1 MTWIEIIQKL
11 LFSVLVSSMIGFN
24 RETKSSPAGL
34 RTYNLVCLGSVI
46 LTMVAK
52 EISVENIA
60 LVLSNTELK
69 GVVTADS
76 TKIIAQI
83 ISGIGFLGAG
93 TIIVTQ
99 KRIKGLSTASS
110 LWATSAIGIAV
121 GLGYYLLATLSS
133 LLVVVILAT
142 FNKIIPFNTIK
153 KIAITY
159 TKKTTEQNIQD
170 YFIQHSIDI
179 RHIETQFKVIDGIRQ
194 YINIYTIKPNNLF
207 QEHLIVQGIAE
218 IDNIIEIE
226 MLEV

>member
-11 LFSVLVSSMIGFN
+11 LFSVLVSSMIGIN

-46 LTMVAK
+46 LTMVAQ

-60 LVLSNTELK
+60 LVLSDTELK

-133 LLVVVILAT
+133 LLVVTILAT
-142 FNKIIPFNTIK
+142 FNKLIPFNTIK

-159 TKKTTEQNIQD
+159 TKKPTEQNIRD
-170 YFIQHSIDI
+170 YFAEHSIDI
-179 RHIETQFKVIDGIRQ
+179 RHIESQFKVIDGMRQ